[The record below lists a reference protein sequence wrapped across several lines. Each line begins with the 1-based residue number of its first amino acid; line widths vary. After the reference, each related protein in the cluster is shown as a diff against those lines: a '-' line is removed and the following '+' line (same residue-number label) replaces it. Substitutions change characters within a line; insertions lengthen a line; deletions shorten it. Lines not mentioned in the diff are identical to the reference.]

1 MNQARVARRRPTM
14 HDVADQAG
22 VSLKTV
28 SRVVNREGGVR
39 SDLVDRVEAAIDS
52 LGYQRHDSARQ
63 LRTGGGASKTI
74 GFVQVDVANP
84 FFSAIFRGIED
95 VATEHGYQVIA
106 GSSDGDANQQDAVLR
121 ALIARRVDGIIIVPS
136 GDRLELLTAEMERNT
151 SVVFLD
157 LEPRAG
163 IAGDLVRS
171 DHRGGA
177 RTITRHLIEHGHERI
192 AFIGDDPS
200 IFSAE
205 ERFQG
210 FAEAMTESGLA
221 VEQRWVK
228 RELSDRTRTRA
239 AVTQLLERYPDDS
252 APTALV
258 AGQNFI
264 TIVAVKTLH
273 DLDLHHRVAL
283 VGFDDVELSDV
294 VEPGITV
301 MPQSP
306 RELGQRAA
314 HLLLRRLGGYDGP
327 AELEIPDDR
336 IIVRGSGE
344 IAPP

>member
-1 MNQARVARRRPTM
+1 
-14 HDVADQAG
+14 
-22 VSLKTV
+22 
-28 SRVVNREGGVR
+28 
-39 SDLVDRVEAAIDS
+39 
-52 LGYQRHDSARQ
+52 
-63 LRTGGGASKTI
+63 
-74 GFVQVDVANP
+74 
-84 FFSAIFRGIED
+84 
-95 VATEHGYQVIA
+95 
-106 GSSDGDANQQDAVLR
+106 
-121 ALIARRVDGIIIVPS
+121 
-136 GDRLELLTAEMERNT
+136 
-151 SVVFLD
+151 
-157 LEPRAG
+157 
-163 IAGDLVRS
+163 
-171 DHRGGA
+171 
-177 RTITRHLIEHGHERI
+177 
-192 AFIGDDPS
+192 
-200 IFSAE
+200 
-205 ERFQG
+205 
-210 FAEAMTESGLA
+210 MTESGLA

-228 RELSDRTRTRA
+228 RELSDRTRTRT
-239 AVTQLLERYPDDS
+239 AVTQLLERYPDGS